1 LPMSLRNVSAN
12 VVSQELAN
20 NPRRFRL
27 ATEGRLRALGGSSV
41 LETNVAGRHTNGAT
55 RTHSTVLAP
64 WAHPHSSRTAAAAGA
79 SAAPPQATGTP
90 PAPAPTQWSRAGHSR
105 SEPRRPGAPTEP
117 LTVAVLAGDPV
128 TGEGAVACLR
138 TQPGISVLTADRLA
152 EAEVV
157 LILVGRVTEETLDL
171 MQRTA
176 ETSNHDDL
184 RFVLVG
190 DGVREHQLLR
200 SLTYGLVSFIP
211 RQEADFAKIVRAIA
225 GMRHGKL
232 ELPAVASGWLA
243 ERIRAIQRDVLE
255 PKGLN
260 AIGLETREVEVL
272 RLLAEGLGTPEIA
285 QRLSYSERTVKNII
299 HGILTRLKLRNRAH
313 AVAFALRTG
322 TL

>member
-1 LPMSLRNVSAN
+1 M
-12 VVSQELAN
+12 
-20 NPRRFRL
+20 
-27 ATEGRLRALGGSSV
+27 
-41 LETNVAGRHTNGAT
+41 
-55 RTHSTVLAP
+55 LAP
-64 WAHPHSSRTAAAAGA
+64 WAHPHPSRTAPT
-79 SAAPPQATGTP
+79 AAPATTQPQVPGPTP
-90 PAPAPTQWSRAGHSR
+90 ETAPAPAHWSKTPGHGRPELRRAS
-105 SEPRRPGAPTEP
+105 APTEP
-117 LTVAVLAGDPV
+117 MTVAVLAGDPV

-138 TQPGISVLTADRLA
+138 AHPGICVLTADRLA

-176 ETSNHDDL
+176 EASTREDL

-211 RQEADFAKIVRAIA
+211 RQEADFGKIVRAIA
-225 GMRHGKL
+225 GMRHGRL

-243 ERIRAIQRDVLE
+243 QRIRAIERDVLE

-299 HGILTRLKLRNRAH
+299 HGILTRLKLKNRAH

>member
-1 LPMSLRNVSAN
+1 
-12 VVSQELAN
+12 
-20 NPRRFRL
+20 
-27 ATEGRLRALGGSSV
+27 
-41 LETNVAGRHTNGAT
+41 
-55 RTHSTVLAP
+55 VLAP
-64 WAHPHSSRTAAAAGA
+64 WTHPHPHSSRTPETADPAATQGA
-79 SAAPPQATGTP
+79 TTQTATGAPT
-90 PAPAPTQWSRAGHSR
+90 APAPSPAHWSKTPGHNR
-105 SEPRRPGAPTEP
+105 TEVRRPGAQTEP
-117 LTVAVLAGDPV
+117 LTVAVLAGDPI

-138 TQPGISVLTADRLA
+138 GQPGICVLTADRLV

-176 ETSNHDDL
+176 EASTREDL

-211 RQEADFAKIVRAIA
+211 RQEADFGKIVRAIA
-225 GMRHGKL
+225 GMRHGRL

-243 ERIRAIQRDVLE
+243 QRIRAIERDVLE

>member
-1 LPMSLRNVSAN
+1 M
-12 VVSQELAN
+12 
-20 NPRRFRL
+20 
-27 ATEGRLRALGGSSV
+27 
-41 LETNVAGRHTNGAT
+41 LETNVPGRHANGVT
-55 RTHSTVLAP
+55 RGHSTVLAP
-64 WAHPHSSRTAAAAGA
+64 WTHPHSGRTAADTD
-79 SAAPPQATGTP
+79 APATQTVTGTQIP
-90 PAPAPTQWSRAGHSR
+90 GPTPAPAPAPAPSPAHWSRTPGQTRTEA
-105 SEPRRPGAPTEP
+105 RRPGAPTEP

-138 TQPGISVLTADRLA
+138 GHPGICVLTADRLA

-176 ETSNHDDL
+176 EASAREDL

-211 RQEADFAKIVRAIA
+211 RQEADFGKIVRAIA
-225 GMRHGKL
+225 GMRHGRL

-243 ERIRAIQRDVLE
+243 QRIRAIERDVLE

>member
-1 LPMSLRNVSAN
+1 M
-12 VVSQELAN
+12 
-20 NPRRFRL
+20 
-27 ATEGRLRALGGSSV
+27 
-41 LETNVAGRHTNGAT
+41 
-55 RTHSTVLAP
+55 
-64 WAHPHSSRTAAAAGA
+64 
-79 SAAPPQATGTP
+79 
-90 PAPAPTQWSRAGHSR
+90 
-105 SEPRRPGAPTEP
+105 
-117 LTVAVLAGDPV
+117 TVAVLAGDPI

-138 TQPGISVLTADRLA
+138 GQPGISVLTADRLA

-176 ETSNHDDL
+176 ASSNHEDL

-211 RQEADFAKIVRAIA
+211 RQEADFGKIVRAIA
-225 GMRHGKL
+225 GMRHGRL

-243 ERIRAIQRDVLE
+243 QRIRAIERDVLE

>member
-1 LPMSLRNVSAN
+1 
-12 VVSQELAN
+12 
-20 NPRRFRL
+20 
-27 ATEGRLRALGGSSV
+27 V
-41 LETNVAGRHTNGAT
+41 LETNLADRHGRGAI
-55 RTHSTVLAP
+55 RGHSPSTVLAP
-64 WAHPHSSRTAAAAGA
+64 WSHPHSSRTAAPAAGA
-79 SAAPPQATGTP
+79 ATTSAPTAAQPTGT
-90 PAPAPTQWSRAGHSR
+90 APAPGQAHWSKAPGYLRPDA
-105 SEPRRPGAPTEP
+105 RRPGAPTEP

-138 TQPGISVLTADRLA
+138 SQPGISVLTADRLA

-176 ETSNHDDL
+176 ETSTHDDL

-211 RQEADFAKIVRAIA
+211 RQEADFGKIVRAIA
-225 GMRHGKL
+225 GMRHGRL